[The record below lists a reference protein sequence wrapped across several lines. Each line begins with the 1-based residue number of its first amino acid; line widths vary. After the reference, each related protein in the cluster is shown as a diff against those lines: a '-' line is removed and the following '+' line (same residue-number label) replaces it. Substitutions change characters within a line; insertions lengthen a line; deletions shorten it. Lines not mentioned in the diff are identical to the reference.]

1 MNKNKKVCEN
11 FFKES
16 YINHTKNGG
25 DNMVNKSKE
34 IIDALGEVPF
44 LFQELEFDES
54 AHDALWEIFNRY
66 ELGET
71 NIPGKYR
78 HLIGLAVASAIRCQY
93 CIPFHTESARL
104 NGATE
109 DEIKEASLMALTV
122 SAFSTF
128 INGRQVPMDDF
139 KAQLKRIGDYLQ
151 KKAA

>member
-1 MNKNKKVCEN
+1 MTKKTGE
-11 FFKES
+11 
-16 YINHTKNGG
+16 I
-25 DNMVNKSKE
+25 VN
-34 IIDALGEVPF
+34 ALGEVPF
-44 LFQELEFDES
+44 LFKELEFDET
-54 AHDALWEIFNRY
+54 AHDALWELFNRY
-66 ELGET
+66 EMGET

-93 CIPFHTESARL
+93 CIPFHTESAKL

-128 INGRQVPMDDF
+128 INGRQVPMDQF
-139 KAQLKRIGDYLQ
+139 NAQLKRIGEYLQ